1 MMAPPYSFAYQPIVD
16 VERRS
21 VAAFE
26 ALVRGPNGESAA
38 SVLGVL
44 SRNELYRFDVEARQR
59 AIELS
64 EKLKLS
70 PPTSLNLNL
79 LPDSL
84 DACGESALT
93 STVQMAQRCGI
104 APERIMLEISET
116 ETIANFSRFVEMVD
130 ASRSLGV
137 KFAIDDFGAGYAGL
151 NLLAHFQPEAIK
163 IDMQLVRDIWHQG
176 PRQAIVRGVITTCT
190 DLGIDVVA
198 EGVETMD
205 EYQWLRDEGISLFQ
219 GYLFARPAFQAL
231 PTVTFPS
238 EHPVPSEAG

>member
-1 MMAPPYSFAYQPIVD
+1 MAPYSFAFQPIVD
-16 VERRS
+16 VEQRR
-21 VAAFE
+21 VAAYE

-44 SRNELYRFDVEARQR
+44 ARDELYRFDVEARQA
-59 AIELS
+59 AITLS
-64 EKLKLS
+64 EKLGLS
-70 PPTSLNLNL
+70 ALTSLNLNL

-84 DACGESALT
+84 AACGDSALT
-93 STVQMAQRCGI
+93 SAVEMATRCGI

-116 ETIANFSRFVEMVD
+116 EIIANFSRFVEMVD

-190 DLGIDVVA
+190 DLGIDIVA

-231 PTVTFPS
+231 PAVMFPS
-238 EHPVPSEAG
+238 ESPVPSYAA

>member
-1 MMAPPYSFAYQPIVD
+1 MASYSFAFQPIVD

-26 ALVRGPNGESAA
+26 ALVRGPNGDSAA

-44 SRNELYRFDVEARQR
+44 ARNELYRFDVEARQA
-59 AIELS
+59 AIALS
-64 EKLKLS
+64 EKLGLS
-70 PPTSLNLNL
+70 AQTSLNLNL

-93 STVQMAQRCGI
+93 STVEMAARCGI

-116 ETIANFSRFVEMVD
+116 ETIANFSRFVQMVD

-151 NLLAHFQPEAIK
+151 NLLAHFQPDAIK

-190 DLGIDVVA
+190 DLGIDIVA

-231 PTVTFPS
+231 PAVTFPS
-238 EHPVPSEAG
+238 ESPVPSYAA

>member
-1 MMAPPYSFAYQPIVD
+1 MDTPYSFAFQPIVD
-16 VERRS
+16 VERGV
-21 VAAFE
+21 VAGFE

-38 SVLGVL
+38 SVLGAF
-44 SRNELYRFDVEARQR
+44 SRDELHQFDMEARQR
-59 AIELS
+59 AIALS
-64 EKLKLS
+64 ETLKLPQQS
-70 PPTSLNLNL
+70 CLNLNL

-84 DACGESALT
+84 GVCGLSALT
-93 STVQMAQRCGI
+93 STVEMAARCGI

-116 ETIANFSRFVEMVD
+116 DTIANFSHFVEMINT
-130 ASRSLGV
+130 ARALGV

-163 IDMQLVRDIWHQG
+163 IDMQLVREIWHRG

-190 DLGIDVVA
+190 DLGIDIVA

-219 GYLFARPAFQAL
+219 GYLFARPAFEAL
-231 PTVTFPS
+231 PAVTFPS
-238 EHPVPSEAG
+238 EHPVPSEAV